1 MEILI
6 LSGFFILLVIFI
18 FTILP
23 IFYYEDQCSKKGE
36 HSWKVYKEGKFTKLF
51 TNSVVGGVYSYI
63 GREVKCQKCKEV
75 RKDDGEHQIDWYNE
89 IN

>member
-1 MEILI
+1 MSI
-6 LSGFFILLVIFI
+6 
-18 FTILP
+18 
-23 IFYYEDQCSKKGE
+23 
-36 HSWKVYKEGKFTKLF
+36 
-51 TNSVVGGVYSYI
+51 I